1 MDKIATEDEV
11 PQAVQSPS
19 QESSY
24 PEQEREVIQS
34 PSFHTDQEQTQDAS
48 SAGNE
53 AKVDDGSKIE
63 ILPNIEKAPSKT
75 ESSTS
80 PPADSLNSNDVSN
93 AATNTIQEANDEI
106 ANLLL
111 ENRITAHDSSKI
123 QSVLR
128 ENAVLKEKIAKLKTL
143 LTRSAKVSKETKLDL
158 EQHKRLLDV
167 AKKEVE
173 RLNYRIE
180 ELASRPTHMDLLAD
194 FETNFDRALMNLH
207 TEKISPV
214 EAVRQSVGQATE
226 QNKDEENVYNMLM
239 TELNQAK
246 VRVEHMENMNNALK
260 KRTVQLEKH
269 NETLIQERE
278 SVNLKMSNLQLELKM
293 ARMETENAVRTMKEK
308 EASLAEMQMEL
319 ELVTKSALNANARAA
334 EGMEVAE
341 SAKTDKVQLEE
352 MKAKVSALQEWAI
365 ASSRAKEAIL
375 EENKML
381 ERKLKEYEC
390 LDNKMEPNEQREVD
404 NHNGMLKTVE
414 RRLWSKTSSFVVGAG
429 ALETRFIELGDVKLM
444 DWETVVL
451 RWKFDITPHDQDI
464 HFSIIR
470 GQVDARKHKDID
482 FITKDRVVISGGA
495 GEVEGAFSIKNT
507 CTLVWSNEHS
517 WVRPRSIKYV
527 VEAFAIM

>member
-11 PQAVQSPS
+11 PQVVQSPSS

-24 PEQEREVIQS
+24 PEQEGEVIQS

-48 SAGNE
+48 TTGNE
-53 AKVDDGSKIE
+53 AKVDDGSKLE
-63 ILPNIEKAPSKT
+63 ILPNVEQAPSKT

-80 PPADSLNSNDVSN
+80 PPADSLNNNDVSN

-106 ANLLL
+106 ASLLL

-173 RLNYRIE
+173 RLNDRIE

-246 VRVEHMENMNNALK
+246 VRVEHMENMNSAVK
-260 KRTVQLEKH
+260 KRTVQLEKQ

-278 SVNLKMSNLQLELKM
+278 SGKAHISIFVNRSYCQ
-293 ARMETENAVRTMKEK
+293 
-308 EASLAEMQMEL
+308 
-319 ELVTKSALNANARAA
+319 
-334 EGMEVAE
+334 
-341 SAKTDKVQLEE
+341 
-352 MKAKVSALQEWAI
+352 
-365 ASSRAKEAIL
+365 
-375 EENKML
+375 
-381 ERKLKEYEC
+381 
-390 LDNKMEPNEQREVD
+390 P
-404 NHNGMLKTVE
+404 
-414 RRLWSKTSSFVVGAG
+414 FVV
-429 ALETRFIELGDVKLM
+429 L
-444 DWETVVL
+444 
-451 RWKFDITPHDQDI
+451 
-464 HFSIIR
+464 
-470 GQVDARKHKDID
+470 
-482 FITKDRVVISGGA
+482 
-495 GEVEGAFSIKNT
+495 
-507 CTLVWSNEHS
+507 
-517 WVRPRSIKYV
+517 
-527 VEAFAIM
+527 